1 MSYKKKKLKKNRL
14 GQLTYKIGLMKR
26 ALLVKVQVLLQKLK
40 SLQPQDEEKEAPV
53 LNLPKV
59 LEILGRYDRMLSNP
73 DTPNIRQAIVNQL
86 GQEGKL
92 RLCVF
97 VCPKFNPKALVS
109 SEPGNYMPVDVA
121 TFGLFE
127 DRIAKIISLKNDLMQ
142 VGLPSE
148 VNLILGDNDAEEYI
162 FPFIDSLGLDAVK
175 YRQRQS
181 DYRLAFEEKC
191 RTLFGNNATAVWSLA
206 EFGVIMDDNM
216 PKISP
221 ESLKKELTF
230 FNWLF
235 SKEGPYRGEL
245 SFSEVVLAEMVTR
258 KYRLYGAQ
266 GKFLEMLGGVLLQT
280 EGPGVWLER
289 TQMLRC
295 TGARAIPA
303 IYPWIR
309 REERKGNM

>member
-1 MSYKKKKLKKNRL
+1 MSYKKKKLKKSAL
-14 GQLTYKIGLMKR
+14 GQLKFQLGQIGR
-26 ALLVKVQVLLQKLK
+26 ALLYRVQALLQKIRL
-40 SLQPQDEEKEAPV
+40 PQREVEEEVTV

-59 LEILGRYDRMLSNP
+59 LEILGRYDRLPNNP
-73 DTPNIRQAIVNQL
+73 DTSSIEPAILAQIEK
-86 GQEGKL
+86 EGKL

-109 SEPGNYMPVDVA
+109 SEPEKYMPVEVG

-127 DRIAKIISLKNDLMQ
+127 DRITKIILLKNELMQ
-142 VGLPSE
+142 AGLATE
-148 VNLILGDNDAEEYI
+148 INLVLGDNDAEEYI
-162 FPFIDSLGLDAVK
+162 FPFIEGFTLDPQC

-181 DYRLAFEEKC
+181 TYRGAFEERCKS
-191 RTLFGNNATAVWSLA
+191 LFGVKGCVVWSLA
-206 EFGVIMDDNM
+206 EFGVVMENDLPN
-216 PKISP
+216 ISQ
-221 ESLKKELTF
+221 ESLKKELGF
-230 FNWLF
+230 FSWLF
-235 SKEGPYRGEL
+235 SGAGPYRGEF
-245 SFSEVVLAEMVTR
+245 SFSETVIAEMVMR

-266 GKFLEMLGGVLLQT
+266 GKFLEMLGGILLQT

-309 REERKGNM
+309 KGETNQVAQ